1 MAKVTI
7 YTTMFCPYC
16 SMAKRLLDKRGASYD
31 EIDVSL
37 SGAKRAEMREKA
49 GGKNSV
55 PQIWIGDEHIG
66 GCDEL
71 HELDFDGKLK
81 PMLQG

>member
-7 YTTMFCPYC
+7 YTTMLCPYC
-16 SMAKRLLDKRGASYD
+16 SMAKRLLDKRGATYD

-37 SGAKRAEMREKA
+37 SRAKRAEMRAKA

-55 PQIWIGDEHIG
+55 PQIWIGDVHVG

-71 HELDFDGKLK
+71 HELDFDGKLE

>member
-16 SMAKRLLDKRGASYD
+16 SMAKRLLDKKGASYD

-37 SGAKRAEMREKA
+37 SPGKRAEMREKA

-55 PQIWIGDEHIG
+55 PQIWIGDQHVG

-71 HELDFDGKLK
+71 HELDFDGKLE